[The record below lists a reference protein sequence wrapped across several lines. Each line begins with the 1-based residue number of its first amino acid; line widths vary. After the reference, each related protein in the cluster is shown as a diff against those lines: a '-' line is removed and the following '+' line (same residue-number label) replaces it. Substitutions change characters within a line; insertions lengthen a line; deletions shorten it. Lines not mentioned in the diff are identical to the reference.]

1 MNARFRNARHGSGG
15 SPARGGDLDAAGIL
29 LHQFDDWEDPTAP
42 WSPCPLSGG
51 TGVCSR
57 ADAQTRKDR
66 VSASIIYSGMQRAD
80 RPDRNVIPIFSHR
93 GGVIL
98 RPEATTLLC
107 AYGMDAGIDYGADQ
121 RVGNPNCHAA
131 AGSACVPGCGNPPE
145 WCDPDV
151 GLING
156 WCTCGFAW
164 SCGNQNS
171 PRPWRPED
179 LLTMLD
185 KHATLGDTFKGISTF
200 SGYNEIIVQSAA
212 WIANLPR
219 SIEAFVVV
227 AGCSGDEEAF
237 VRRAHRDFAAR
248 FGASA
253 APLVR
258 LRPEQWEH
266 PFVLEER

>member
-1 MNARFRNARHGSGG
+1 
-15 SPARGGDLDAAGIL
+15 
-29 LHQFDDWEDPTAP
+29 
-42 WSPCPLSGG
+42 
-51 TGVCSR
+51 
-57 ADAQTRKDR
+57 
-66 VSASIIYSGMQRAD
+66 
-80 RPDRNVIPIFSHR
+80 
-93 GGVIL
+93 
-98 RPEATTLLC
+98 
-107 AYGMDAGIDYGADQ
+107 
-121 RVGNPNCHAA
+121 
-131 AGSACVPGCGNPPE
+131 
-145 WCDPDV
+145 
-151 GLING
+151 
-156 WCTCGFAW
+156 
-164 SCGNQNS
+164 
-171 PRPWRPED
+171 
-179 LLTMLD
+179 MLD